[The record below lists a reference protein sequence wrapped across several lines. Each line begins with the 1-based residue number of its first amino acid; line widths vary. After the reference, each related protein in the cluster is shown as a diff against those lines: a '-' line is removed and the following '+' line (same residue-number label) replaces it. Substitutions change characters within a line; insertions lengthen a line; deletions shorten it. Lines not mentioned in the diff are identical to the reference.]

1 MRSQG
6 DNSIKVGLI
15 SSLIP
20 RPSTPPVLITFS
32 ISDQNLE
39 AWRGQRTRLADFRG
53 TLNYIVF
60 PTVPVGLSN
69 IPMHP
74 LSRAVYRLRMKSFW
88 MS

>member
-1 MRSQG
+1 MVNHLGHLLGSKG
-6 DNSIKVGLI
+6 
-15 SSLIP
+15 SLTP
-20 RPSTPPVLITFS
+20 RPYTPPVLIVTA
-32 ISDQNLE
+32 SDQNLE

-69 IPMHP
+69 IQMHP